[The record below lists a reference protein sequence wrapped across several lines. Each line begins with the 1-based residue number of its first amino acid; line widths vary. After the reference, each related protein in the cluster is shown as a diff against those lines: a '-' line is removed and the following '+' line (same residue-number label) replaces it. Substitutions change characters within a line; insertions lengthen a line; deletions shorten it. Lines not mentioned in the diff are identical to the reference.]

1 MLCVRR
7 AVDNASI
14 LNIYCY
20 PVKSMM
26 GEALSEADIG
36 EAGITG
42 DRGWAVR
49 DEKLGGIRGGKK
61 IPQLMTLTAQ
71 SGSTAPLITAPD
83 GESASASSEGI
94 NGWLSDKLNHPVTL
108 WPLLPADQLGHYRRG
123 APDTEDFEQELRA
136 VFGRLPEEPLPD
148 LTGFEEL
155 LEFESPPGT
164 YFDAFPISIMSQ
176 QSLATMNQLD
186 GESKFDVR
194 RFRPNLL
201 VDIPDTDHPFPEQAW
216 VGRMLSIG
224 SVKLKIDM
232 ACPRCSMTTHGFDDL
247 PRDTEIMRKLVAN
260 SEGNLGIYASV
271 VTPGA
276 VKPGDRIDI
285 SHTLTKRETNTK
297 QLQDWRHSYQHTR
310 SLLETGM
317 DRGGS

>member
-1 MLCVRR
+1 
-7 AVDNASI
+7 
-14 LNIYCY
+14 
-20 PVKSMM
+20 
-26 GEALSEADIG
+26 
-36 EAGITG
+36 
-42 DRGWAVR
+42 
-49 DEKLGGIRGGKK
+49 
-61 IPQLMTLTAQ
+61 
-71 SGSTAPLITAPD
+71 
-83 GESASASSEGI
+83 
-94 NGWLSDKLNHPVTL
+94 
-108 WPLLPADQLGHYRRG
+108 
-123 APDTEDFEQELRA
+123 
-136 VFGRLPEEPLPD
+136 
-148 LTGFEEL
+148 
-155 LEFESPPGT
+155 
-164 YFDAFPISIMSQ
+164 MSQ

-232 ACPRCSMTTHGFDDL
+232 TCPRCSMTTHGFDDL

-285 SHTLTKRETNTK
+285 S
-297 QLQDWRHSYQHTR
+297 QA
-310 SLLETGM
+310 
-317 DRGGS
+317 

>member
-1 MLCVRR
+1 M
-7 AVDNASI
+7 ANASI
-14 LNIYCY
+14 LNIYRY

-26 GEALSEADIG
+26 GETLSEADIG
-36 EAGITG
+36 EAGIPG

-49 DEKLGGIRGGKK
+49 DEKRGGIRGGKK

-71 SGSTAPLITAPD
+71 SGPTAPLITSPD
-83 GESASASSEGI
+83 GDSASASTEGI
-94 NGWLSDKLNHPVTL
+94 NEWLSDKLNHPVTL
-108 WPLLPADQLGHYRRG
+108 WPLLPADQLDHYRRG

-176 QSLATMNQLD
+176 QSLATMNRLE
-186 GESKFDVR
+186 GESRFDVR

-216 VGRMLSIG
+216 VGKTLSIG

-232 ACPRCSMTTHGFDDL
+232 TCPRCSMTTHGFDDL
-247 PRDTEIMRKLVAN
+247 PRDTEVMRKLVN
-260 SEGNLGIYASV
+260 HSDGNLGIYASV
-271 VTPGA
+271 MQAGKVSA
-276 VKPGDRIDI
+276 GD
-285 SHTLTKRETNTK
+285 SV
-297 QLQDWRHSYQHTR
+297 
-310 SLLETGM
+310 GVV
-317 DRGGS
+317 

>member
-1 MLCVRR
+1 MT
-7 AVDNASI
+7 NASI
-14 LNIYCY
+14 LNIYRY

-26 GEALSEADIG
+26 GETLSEADIG
-36 EAGITG
+36 EAGIPG

-49 DEKLGGIRGGKK
+49 DEKRGGIRGGKK

-71 SGSTAPLITAPD
+71 SGPTAPLITAPD
-83 GESASASSEGI
+83 GDSASASTKGI
-94 NGWLSDKLNHPVTL
+94 NEWLSDKLNHPVTL
-108 WPLLPADQLGHYRRG
+108 WPLLPADQLDHYRRG

-148 LTGFEEL
+148 LAGFEEL

-176 QSLATMNQLD
+176 QSLASMNQLE
-186 GESKFDVR
+186 GESRFDVR

-216 VGRMLSIG
+216 VGKTLSIG

-232 ACPRCSMTTHGFDDL
+232 TCPRCSMTTHGFDDL
-247 PRDTEIMRKLVAN
+247 PRDTEVMRKLVHH
-260 SEGNLGIYASV
+260 SDGNLGIYASV
-271 VTPGA
+271 QTPG
-276 VKPGDRIDI
+276 KI
-285 SHTLTKRETNTK
+285 S
-297 QLQDWRHSYQHTR
+297 
-310 SLLETGM
+310 LE
-317 DRGGS
+317 DHIAISQS

>member
-1 MLCVRR
+1 M
-7 AVDNASI
+7 ANASI
-14 LNIYCY
+14 LNIYRY

-26 GEALSEADIG
+26 GETLSEADIG
-36 EAGITG
+36 EAGIPG

-49 DEKLGGIRGGKK
+49 DEKRGGIRGGKK

-71 SGSTAPLITAPD
+71 SGPTAPLITSPD
-83 GESASASSEGI
+83 GDSASASTEGI
-94 NGWLSDKLNHPVTL
+94 NEWLSDKLNHPVTL
-108 WPLLPADQLGHYRRG
+108 WPLLPADQLDHYRRG

-176 QSLATMNQLD
+176 QSLASMNQLE
-186 GESKFDVR
+186 GESRFDAR

-201 VDIPDTDHPFPEQAW
+201 VDIPDTNHPFPEQAW
-216 VGRMLSIG
+216 VGKTLSIG

-232 ACPRCSMTTHGFDDL
+232 TCPRCSMTTHGFDDL
-247 PRDTEIMRKLVAN
+247 PRDTEVMRKLVN
-260 SEGNLGIYASV
+260 HSDGNLGIYASV
-271 VTPGA
+271 MQAGKVSA
-276 VKPGDRIDI
+276 GD
-285 SHTLTKRETNTK
+285 SV
-297 QLQDWRHSYQHTR
+297 
-310 SLLETGM
+310 GVV
-317 DRGGS
+317 